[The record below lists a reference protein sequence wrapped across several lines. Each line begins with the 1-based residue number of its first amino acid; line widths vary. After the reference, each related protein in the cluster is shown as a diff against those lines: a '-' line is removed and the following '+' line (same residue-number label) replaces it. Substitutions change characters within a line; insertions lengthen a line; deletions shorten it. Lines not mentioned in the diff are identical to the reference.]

1 MLVIKGQY
9 MRIILNSNLVGFSCI
24 LILLEFLVHGLLIL
38 TFRDDVA
45 IFRVD
50 DVLVDCI
57 LLQTSHNILTEHR
70 HVRKIQQ
77 SERNVF
83 SLKRPHTIRKNELQ
97 HWHEQYRDNEC
108 S

>member
-1 MLVIKGQY
+1 MAYIILVIKGQY
-9 MRIILNSNLVGFSCI
+9 MRIILNSDLVGFSCI

-70 HVRKIQQ
+70 HVRIIKCMVLAKLSFKQNGQ
-77 SERNVF
+77 VDSKKHKLCGEF
-83 SLKRPHTIRKNELQ
+83 
-97 HWHEQYRDNEC
+97 
-108 S
+108 